1 MSYVRWADIEPGLCM
16 GYSGLFARLDDVAKL
31 GQLYL
36 DRGEHQGKVLLPSGY
51 VDAATALQTPN
62 RMNIEADW
70 RQGYGLQ
77 LWQSQHGYRG
87 DGAVGQYMVVLPEQ
101 NTVVAFFSLTDSMQ
115 RVLDLLWEH
124 LLPALGSSALP
135 DGDSDEALT
144 QRLKAFSQPPVASG
158 LVSIPFSLKLAPSS
172 FFRLALQVTQPTRLP
187 RIAR

>member
-1 MSYVRWADIEPGLCM
+1 MI
-16 GYSGLFARLDDVAKL
+16 AKL

-36 DRGEHQGKVLLPSGY
+36 DRGEHQGKVLLPSSY

-87 DGAVGQYMVVLPEQ
+87 DGAMGQYMVVLPEQ
-101 NTVVAFFSLTDSMQ
+101 NTVVALFSLTDSMQ

-144 QRLKAFSQPPVASG
+144 QRLKALSQPTASERLG
-158 LVSIPFSLKLAPSS
+158 LGASSSKLAPSS
-172 FFRLALQVTQPTRLP
+172 FFRSRF
-187 RIAR
+187 R